1 MLLLQGIL
9 IGVLRPPTMLITLVI
24 YLIYLGYREN
34 EEDTKKLELFDLIRN
49 HSNTVIYIL
58 GLNWLMLLFGYLGE
72 AKIINTYNGVFLG
85 FIPFIMFLYYLYEL
99 YNFN

>member
-1 MLLLQGIL
+1 
-9 IGVLRPPTMLITLVI
+9 MLITLVI

-72 AKIINTYNGVFLG
+72 AKIINTYTGVFLG

>member
-1 MLLLQGIL
+1 
-9 IGVLRPPTMLITLVI
+9 MLITLVI